1 MSRQMYY
8 SQLSCWSEEKD
19 SIRLVSVDTH
29 GCDVSVKVFTREVRV
44 HTTCPEHQILRFI
57 QTKGVNLSF
66 LSISEGQY
74 GDTVKETKLRWFVQ
88 RRDREY
94 FGQRM
99 LKTEL

>member
-1 MSRQMYY
+1 M
-8 SQLSCWSEEKD
+8 
-19 SIRLVSVDTH
+19 DTH
-29 GCDVSVKVFTREVRV
+29 GCDVSLKVFTRVVRV

-57 QTKGVNLSF
+57 QTKGVNFSF

-99 LKTEL
+99 LKTELSTGGRAQIRFVDE